1 MMELSL
7 KAARKLEGKVNT
19 LLNETP
25 LKTTVKVRV
34 TSSLEEAKSLL
45 ATEQKKFSEASNKR
59 LGLMEVVSEI
69 RTQIAK
75 ANQTSGISDLLAEK
89 VSFERQLSEVNELLS
104 SEESPDETILKDT
117 LDLAKSQMSSHN
129 NYRNSNPL
137 FTEVSVLSKG
147 ELDFLKRRRQYL
159 KEDIENIEDELQKLN
174 YTVKIRLSEDSV
186 NILKESDL
194 VR

>member
-1 MMELSL
+1 MELSL

-59 LGLMEVVSEI
+59 FGLMEVVSEI

-75 ANQTSGISDLLAEK
+75 ANQTSGVSDLLAEK

-129 NYRNSNPL
+129 SYRNSNPL

-147 ELDFLKRRRQYL
+147 ELDFLKRRRQFL